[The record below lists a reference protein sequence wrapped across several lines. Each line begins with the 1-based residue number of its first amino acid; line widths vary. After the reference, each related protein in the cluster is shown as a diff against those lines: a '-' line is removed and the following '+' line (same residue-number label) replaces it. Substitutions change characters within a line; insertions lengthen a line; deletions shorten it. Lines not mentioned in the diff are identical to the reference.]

1 MSNHP
6 IRFRL
11 SVLITAVGV
20 VLAAGHVI
28 LPFIAIDGI
37 TIALLIAAVAP
48 WLGHVF
54 KAFEV
59 AGTRF
64 EYPDLLRAEAEVT
77 KAGLTAPA
85 TTKQRDA
92 LPASAQDDPLIALA
106 ALRIELER
114 RLRSLAE
121 LRGVKIGD
129 RPGSIAMLAGELG
142 SSGVITGPQ
151 SSALIGM
158 AGTLNRAVH
167 AQPVNPEA
175 ADWAMKV
182 GPTILASLDE
192 KISTVAS
199 SNSPTR

>member
-64 EYPDLLRAEAEVT
+64 EYPDLLRAESEVT
-77 KAGLTAPA
+77 
-85 TTKQRDA
+85 
-92 LPASAQDDPLIALA
+92 
-106 ALRIELER
+106 
-114 RLRSLAE
+114 
-121 LRGVKIGD
+121 
-129 RPGSIAMLAGELG
+129 
-142 SSGVITGPQ
+142 
-151 SSALIGM
+151 
-158 AGTLNRAVH
+158 
-167 AQPVNPEA
+167 
-175 ADWAMKV
+175 MK
-182 GPTILASLDE
+182 
-192 KISTVAS
+192 
-199 SNSPTR
+199 N

>member
-1 MSNHP
+1 MNRDRA
-6 IRFRL
+6 RFRL
-11 SVLITAVGV
+11 SVLITTVAAVLAVGHV
-20 VLAAGHVI
+20 VF
-28 LPFIAIDGI
+28 PTIAVDAI
-37 TIALLIAAVAP
+37 TVALLIAAVSP

-85 TTKQRDA
+85 TSKQRDA
-92 LPASAQDDPLIALA
+92 LPASAQDDALIALA

-129 RPGSIAMLAGELG
+129 RPGSIAMLAG
-142 SSGVITGPQ
+142 
-151 SSALIGM
+151 
-158 AGTLNRAVH
+158 R
-167 AQPVNPEA
+167 
-175 ADWAMKV
+175 
-182 GPTILASLDE
+182 
-192 KISTVAS
+192 
-199 SNSPTR
+199 